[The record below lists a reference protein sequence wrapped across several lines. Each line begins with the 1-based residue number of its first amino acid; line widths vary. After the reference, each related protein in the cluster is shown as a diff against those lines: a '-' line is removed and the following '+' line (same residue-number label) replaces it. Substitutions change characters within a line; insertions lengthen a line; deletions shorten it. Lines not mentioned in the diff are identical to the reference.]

1 MLIGNPDTFAIW
13 CDAVDSW
20 STDRFKNGCFSY
32 FIGGELLWS
41 MRSTLG
47 VDLNLLSS
55 LTCVKQSVD
64 DERLFNLP
72 ITVAYA
78 ELVERAFPAMDSD
91 AEDSDYKHLVSVGS
105 LLDEGHDVFLVESG
119 GQAKLLFGSRNET
132 LTVREVILTRG
143 EFQSVVRD
151 AIAKSNTP

>member
-1 MLIGNPDTFAIW
+1 
-13 CDAVDSW
+13 
-20 STDRFKNGCFSY
+20 
-32 FIGGELLWS
+32 